1 MSSVST
7 AELLTGLDEPEIA
20 APATWSKDPHPHPV
34 TFGTMAAGVY
44 ATLSLFIAT
53 ASPATS
59 IELWDK
65 DQTQQTSSVLSSS
78 SVLSR
83 QRSITLAEARAIA
96 LEVLAAAEA
105 ARLRAG
111 EEEARQWIDLEE
123 AT

>member
-1 MSSVST
+1 VSSVST

-20 APATWSKDPHPHPV
+20 APGTWSKDPHAHPD
-34 TFGTMAAGVY
+34 TFRTMKAGVY
-44 ATLSLFIAT
+44 ATLALFIAT
-53 ASPATS
+53 ATS
-59 IELWDK
+59 IELWEK
-65 DQTQQTSSVLSSS
+65 DQGQQTSSVLTSF

-111 EEEARQWIDLEE
+111 QEEARQWIDLEE